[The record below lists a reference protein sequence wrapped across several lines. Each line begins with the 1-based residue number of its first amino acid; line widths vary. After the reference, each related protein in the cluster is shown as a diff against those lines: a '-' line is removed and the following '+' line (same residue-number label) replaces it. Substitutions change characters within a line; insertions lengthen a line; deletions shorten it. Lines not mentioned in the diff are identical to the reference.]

1 MQNFSHFSELDRE
14 ILNSCRSVANTCTL
28 KKPKG
33 KDVTNLIGIDVRRAY
48 TSEMAKIT
56 RVPVFNEF
64 DRFFDYDGHEIEE
77 YTLYIVK
84 SVNFDTFFNKK
95 YNLAYGKFL
104 SEELSYN
111 PSAKIVAFKRPSNI
125 KKVNYKKHI
134 DELYRRR

>member
-1 MQNFSHFSELDRE
+1 
-14 ILNSCRSVANTCTL
+14 
-28 KKPKG
+28 
-33 KDVTNLIGIDVRRAY
+33 
-48 TSEMAKIT
+48 MAKIK

-64 DRFFDYDGHEIEE
+64 DTFLDFDGHETEE

-84 SVNFDTFFNKK
+84 SVNCDTFFNKK
-95 YNLAYGKFL
+95 YNLAYGKFS

-134 DELYRRR
+134 NELYRTKLPAIVN